1 MSVCVFCGQAW
12 HPSEGEDKE
21 RNEEGIIQPLPLST
35 AQVFCWNICVAND
48 CFEIFD
54 PSPWRFPVQLP
65 LLLMFNV
72 FYFPFVADFSLM
84 STNWFANC
92 NWWPGSRSRSL
103 APWRPRSFFFSS
115 LQWSRTVWLVH
126 HQHSLLPPRHPL
138 GHLLAHQQVWLCQI
152 FQFRT
157 LKTVFTFHNSGLM
170 IRMVQQL
177 YCFEI

>member
-1 MSVCVFCGQAW
+1 MLIY
-12 HPSEGEDKE
+12 
-21 RNEEGIIQPLPLST
+21 II
-35 AQVFCWNICVAND
+35 CIYDAND

-54 PSPWRFPVQLP
+54 PSPWRFPLQLP

-103 APWRPRSFFFSS
+103 APWRPRSFFFSF

-157 LKTVFTFHNSGLM
+157 GSMLFLRRETNKWQVFSDATIEICMPIMEYWRFEAKLYVFEVFHWKPVNLSITL
-170 IRMVQQL
+170 
-177 YCFEI
+177 

>member
-1 MSVCVFCGQAW
+1 MSVCVCCGQAW

-103 APWRPRSFFFSS
+103 APWRPRSFFFSF
-115 LQWSRTVWLVH
+115 LQCWSRMVWVGLSRGKKTVKKTNLNMNCNHICTRSSSNIWNVLFKSKI
-126 HQHSLLPPRHPL
+126 SLLNL
-138 GHLLAHQQVWLCQI
+138 
-152 FQFRT
+152 
-157 LKTVFTFHNSGLM
+157 
-170 IRMVQQL
+170 
-177 YCFEI
+177 

>member
-1 MSVCVFCGQAW
+1 MLIY
-12 HPSEGEDKE
+12 
-21 RNEEGIIQPLPLST
+21 II
-35 AQVFCWNICVAND
+35 CIYDAND

-103 APWRPRSFFFSS
+103 APWRPRSFFFSF

-157 LKTVFTFHNSGLM
+157 GSMLFLRRETNKSSLMQQSKFVCLSWNIEGLRQNYMSLKYFIENLSPSVLLFKRVT
-170 IRMVQQL
+170 
-177 YCFEI
+177 